1 MLNIHDIKPLEEI
14 PDYSIYIFYGMI
26 VFFTGIILLLLY
38 MLFTYIQK
46 KRNSP
51 EKNHLRL
58 LQNIDFSDPKSSAYT
73 ISKYGALL
81 AKDDRQLTLLME
93 LNQQLESYKYKKEV
107 PKQVDKK
114 TQTLYET
121 FMDSL
126 DV

>member
-14 PDYSIYIFYGMI
+14 PDYSIYIFYGTI
-26 VFFTGIILLLLY
+26 VFFTGIVLLLFY

-51 EKNHLRL
+51 EKNYLKL
-58 LQNIDFSDPKSSAYT
+58 LQNIDFSDPKLSAYT

-93 LNQQLESYKYKKEV
+93 LNQQLENYKYKKEV
-107 PKQVDKK
+107 PKQIDKK